1 MYLSSIG
8 RALHSLA
15 RDLDMTRTAV
25 IERAAN
31 ELSCTASPTA
41 QTQVLSWEAVL
52 GEFDRIADREESRDP
67 LAWNAHGLPA

>member
-15 RDLDMTRTAV
+15 RDLGMTKLAV
-25 IERAAN
+25 IERAID
-31 ELSCTASPTA
+31 EHSRTASPTA
-41 QTQVLSWEAVL
+41 QTQVRPWEAVL
-52 GEFDRIADREESRDP
+52 EEYDRIPDREESRDP